1 MNEQEKHQQ
10 WKDKV
15 LRVKTI
21 CLDEIGKPPLTN
33 VSLLSKQEK
42 ELLFSKVEDYML
54 SLNEEDIVNRF
65 NKLVCEKV
73 LSETSDYFNYPIY
86 ERIEPKTV

>member
-1 MNEQEKHQQ
+1 MNKQKKHQQ
-10 WKDKV
+10 WKDKL

-21 CLDEIGKPPLTN
+21 CLDEMGKPPLSN
-33 VSLLSKQEK
+33 VSLLSKHEK
-42 ELLFSKVEDYML
+42 ILLLLKVDDYMV
-54 SLNEEDIVNRF
+54 SLGEEDIVKMF

-73 LSETSDYFNYPIY
+73 LSETSDYLHYPVY